1 MRISGEDLKIALM
14 ALSIGLEPVV
24 FAIVGWYAGPYLNLT
39 NTAGALIGVVVG
51 LGIMFWRI
59 WKLSSMLGLGM
70 ARDPEREDLRPLASF
85 IEAKRHKIIGRSG
98 LLDVMRARSPQHL
111 LTTLKDLSLVSYD
124 FYDLKKLDEVL
135 NEVIDFSKTLSEVRA
150 QSSINFLKVLKAF
163 NDFLTILCV
172 NFAFRH
178 EVGGDELA
186 EGYVV
191 PPFKFEG
198 GVQGLLRGD
207 LMDQLADEE
216 VRGLYPEALDEGLA
230 INSRAP
236 MLALAAYSLMKM
248 GRALEANG
256 YARAYSKEVK
266 GLALELF
273 SIAVDDL
280 RAKGRESK
288 VVKVIEL
295 RADLAKARDKK
306 PKKEV
311 LKKKEEDVLKSFI
324 SEAYKTL
331 VSSTRVPP
339 TARAVL
345 SYLFVKWSEK
355 VSFKLALMAANN
367 KVSPHRAFA
376 SLLVPC

>member
-98 LLDVMRARSPQHL
+98 LLDVMSARGPQHL
-111 LTTLKDLSLVSYD
+111 LTALKDLSLVSYD

-236 MLALAAYSLMKM
+236 MLALAAYSLIKM
-248 GRALEANG
+248 GRVLEANG

-295 RADLAKARDKK
+295 RADLAKARDKR

-311 LKKKEEDVLKSFI
+311 LKREEDVLKSFI